1 MDNSVFE
8 LTDVL
13 AREGYA
19 MGCCNGIVLGYW
31 YVPFT
36 AVRLHECSERY
47 AAVTRRHG
55 TFSVLTVFRVN
66 PFSMD
71 ALLTRALRD
80 ETVRVLDAHAST
92 MTSIV
97 CVMEAS
103 PLIAAA
109 MHLSAAATSRLTRAS
124 RALSFTGT
132 FEAGL
137 AQMAGVPAAVSEATL
152 RAHMVTLEHAAA
164 ISAPAGVHR
173 RAPRPSWARVD

>member
-1 MDNSVFE
+1 MDNPVFE

-109 MHLSAAATSRLTRAS
+109 MHLSAAATSRPSSITA
-124 RALSFTGT
+124 
-132 FEAGL
+132 
-137 AQMAGVPAAVSEATL
+137 MA
-152 RAHMVTLEHAAA
+152 
-164 ISAPAGVHR
+164 
-173 RAPRPSWARVD
+173 